1 MKKGLKYTLISLLSL
16 QHQTIIN
23 DIVMSNDKKT
33 IKGMRANEMTPAFPT
48 HPGDVLKDE
57 IEYRGISQRQLAE
70 EMGIAYSAL
79 NEILNAR
86 RPVTEKTALLF
97 EAALGVNAE
106 PLLKMQMRYNLQSTK
121 NDSTF
126 MARLAKVRRGAAAL

>member
-1 MKKGLKYTLISLLSL
+1 MFSKSFLHKICEYRINILSL

-23 DIVMSNDKKT
+23 NVVMSNDKKT
-33 IKGMRANEMTPAFPT
+33 IKEMRANDMTPAFPT

-106 PLLKMQMRYNLQSTK
+106 PLLKMQMRYNLQSTI
-121 NDSTF
+121 
-126 MARLAKVRRGAAAL
+126 